1 MEALAVK
8 RDMQDREDKFK
19 SERKNWDLEME
30 NLKKMC
36 QDKVVAFEK
45 INQKYE
51 NQSKKVKELEK
62 VS

>member
-1 MEALAVK
+1 
-8 RDMQDREDKFK
+8 MQDREDKFK

-36 QDKVVAFEK
+36 HDKVIAYEK

-51 NQSKKVKELEK
+51 NQSKKVK
-62 VS
+62 